1 MHGSRWYNQKN
12 NEYFAVQVEKIKLL
26 LLATFLLITAFWGY
40 QIAFS
45 QTGSPAEL
53 NFLSPV
59 MCPSSGCAAG
69 QRLNFQLSF
78 SVNPKTTLQT
88 NTLICITTT
97 ADGNS
102 DTGVQAWADYSN
114 GYISNVGLSSG
125 LPYIIGDQ
133 SAVCTSLNKPTESLL
148 TSVYTTHPTSTD
160 DQLNLALRIAKD
172 ANLDGFI
179 KLYVYE
185 YNLSESQWDLSD
197 SSALDILVKPITTT
211 AFVADAASLCSTLS
225 PCFINSGDDLPGG
238 IGTGLKDAIDALT
251 PTSTIRILSE
261 YNIKSEQ
268 VLIDKYQTIEGFSSG
283 TITYSG
289 LACTKPMLSITNG
302 ATIRN
307 LEINDGLCSGTS
319 RDLLVI
325 DSATPVII
333 ERNTFQNGNI
343 AITIEDNTGDVLIR
357 FNHIIQN
364 LNYAIKRSSGTSTSK
379 MTLVANNIIDN
390 NYNYQVDCQSKGVVD
405 HNYWGTDL
413 NPQNSVVNCSFKPG
427 KHLGAA
433 ILTSDRG
440 VEAELVNVTTTKKY
454 LFSDKIAVKH
464 DVGADYN
471 LYVVNHGNGSADN
484 VPFIDQGT
492 EAITACNNFYD
503 VFLAEGALP
512 SDLLLSFKYDLN
524 SSCVSVIESADYC
537 GQTNAALYP
546 LWWYDPAYNVTDKW
560 DRVGES
566 PKGSG
571 ASGATGQATTCNLDN
586 NEISVS
592 IDSSGRPN
600 FVDDLYYTPFIVG
613 IPLPYGVQLINF
625 TADFSSPDVE
635 LNWVT
640 SRENQ
645 VSGFHVLR
653 SDTQSGTY
661 YRISSLIPAVG
672 NAYIGGIYAFTD
684 KNVSFTKNYYYKLEV
699 VDTNGMTLE
708 TYGPLSVFT
717 ATATPTVTLTHT
729 PTNTRTQTPFYT
741 KTNTRTPYVYRTN
754 TPYVYRSP
762 TPIYRTNTP
771 IIFRSATPINR
782 SATPTQ
788 QTGTVIATAPGVS
801 TSTPTLRST
810 AESTEV
816 LYPIVSETV
825 VFVTGTPLIDQTQ
838 EPPDI
843 QETTEFEYIAG
854 KTPLDKTSRYDKI
867 QWYAFVLGSF
877 SGLLALGL
885 IGYFIYKSKI
895 S

>member
-1 MHGSRWYNQKN
+1 VK
-12 NEYFAVQVEKIKLL
+12 KIKLL
-26 LLATFLLITAFWGY
+26 LFTTLFLLTAFWGY
-40 QIAFS
+40 QIVFS

-53 NFLSPV
+53 NLLSPV

-78 SVNPKTTLQT
+78 SVKPETTTQT
-88 NTLICITTT
+88 NTLICVTTT
-97 ADGNS
+97 ADGNTE
-102 DTGVQAWADYSN
+102 TGVQAWADYSS
-114 GYISNVGLSSG
+114 GYISTTGIDSG
-125 LPYIIGDQ
+125 LLYTIGDQ
-133 SAVCTSLNKPTESLL
+133 SAVCASLNKPTESLL
-148 TSVYTTHPTSTD
+148 TSVYTTHPTSSD

-172 ANLDGFI
+172 ANLDGFV
-179 KLYVYE
+179 KFYVYE
-185 YNLSESQWDLSD
+185 YSLTESKWNLSD
-197 SSALDILVKPITTT
+197 SAELVLTVKPITTT

-238 IGTGLKDAIDALT
+238 LGTGLKDAVDALP
-251 PTSTIRILSE
+251 PTSAIRILST

-268 VLIDKYQTIEGFSSG
+268 VLIDKFQTIEGFSSG

-289 LACTKPMLSITNG
+289 LVCTEPMLSITNG
-302 ATIRN
+302 ATVRN

-325 DSATPVII
+325 DSATPVTI
-333 ERNTFQNGNI
+333 EQNNLQNGNI
-343 AITIEDNTGDVLIR
+343 AVTIKDNLGDVLIR
-357 FNHIIQN
+357 FNHITDN
-364 LNYAIKRSSGTSTSK
+364 LNYAVKRLSGTSAGK
-379 MTLVANNIIDN
+379 VTLVANNIFDN
-390 NYNYQVDCQSKGVVD
+390 NYIYQIDCQSKGSVD
-405 HNYWGTDL
+405 HNYWGPDL
-413 NPQNSVVNCSFKPG
+413 NPQNYALNCSFNAG
-427 KHLGAA
+427 KHLGAP

-440 VEAELVNVTTTKKY
+440 VYAALVNVTTTKKY

-464 DVGADYN
+464 DVGANYD
-471 LYVVNHGNGSADN
+471 LYVVNHGNGSAIN

-503 VFLAEGALP
+503 VFLADGALP

-537 GQTNAALYP
+537 GQSNAALYP
-546 LWWYDPAYNVTDKW
+546 LWWFDPANNVTDKW

-571 ASGATGQATTCNLDN
+571 AAGATGQVATCNLDN

-600 FVDDLYYTPFIVG
+600 FADDLHYTPFVVG
-613 IPLPYGVQLINF
+613 IPLPYGVQLTSF

-645 VSGFHVLR
+645 VSGFHILR

-672 NAYIGGIYAFTD
+672 NAYIGGIYAYTD
-684 KNVSFTKNYYYKLEV
+684 TNVSFTKNYFYKLEV
-699 VDTNGMTLE
+699 VDTKGLTLE

-782 SATPTQ
+782 SATPIR
-788 QTGTVIATAPGVS
+788 QTATLNIIATSGS
-801 TSTPTLRST
+801 TFTPTLRST
-810 AESTEV
+810 TEGTEI
-816 LYPIVSETV
+816 LYPVTSETI
-825 VFVTGTPLIDQTQ
+825 VFETVTPQINLTQ
-838 EPPDI
+838 EPPEI

-854 KTPLDKTSRYDKI
+854 KTPLDKTSRYEQT
-867 QWYAFVLGSF
+867 QWYAIILGSL
-877 SGLLALGL
+877 SGLVALGL
-885 IGYFIYKSKI
+885 IGFFIYKSKI